1 MTSSR
6 HARGRGATQR
16 TVVRTTLLATPI
28 AAVLITTGCASR
40 QAAGPR
46 VYLDEHT
53 AATITVAG
61 ENMVFAYDR
70 PELGVNARDYVT
82 LTAVD
87 VNTSGRHALHLVGFA
102 WSTLDKRAV
111 TEGDS
116 RYEIVADDRT
126 LPLQAMPEGFRA
138 IGLNEPPIPVPS
150 RTAVPLAAPVTRDQL
165 QFLRDTPD
173 VRVLRTRS
181 GVMERFELWRD
192 PGR

>member
-6 HARGRGATQR
+6 PAHGAGAKQR
-16 TVVRTTLLATPI
+16 TVVRTTLLATTI
-28 AAVLITTGCASR
+28 AVALIATGCASR
-40 QAAGPR
+40 QATGPR
-46 VYLDEHT
+46 EYLDEHT

-61 ENMVFAYDR
+61 ENMVFAYGR

-102 WSTLDKRAV
+102 WSTLDKRGV

-116 RYEIVADDRT
+116 HYEIVADDRT

-150 RTAVPLAAPVTRDQL
+150 RAAVPLTAPVTRDQL